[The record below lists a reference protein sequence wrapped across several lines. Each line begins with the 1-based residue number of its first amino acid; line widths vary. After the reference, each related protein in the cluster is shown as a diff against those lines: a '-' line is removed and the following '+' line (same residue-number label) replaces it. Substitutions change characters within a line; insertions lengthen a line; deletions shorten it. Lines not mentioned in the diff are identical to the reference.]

1 MMFAHED
8 ILNQKPISWFPG
20 MAGAS
25 EPCKEKEDSK
35 SGKSDWNR
43 FESQASTVPPDPAE
57 QYLRSISCDS
67 SESAGHKAHQAEEE
81 ETSED
86 AKVILYQEE
95 YDDESRFLLRDFGF
109 GGSLSSWAQELVG
122 SAGLVVSVSFVLLV
136 VLALASPLSSTAS
149 WMCFGA
155 VRVMIVLTFLSG
167 LFMLQAPQPAK
178 AMPEVSP
185 YTTEEASD

>member
-1 MMFAHED
+1 MASCFLQWLQ
-8 ILNQKPISWFPG
+8 LNSAERLRQLRERRAQGPSSGGGGDLRGCQGRLLEIFHINKPLLLEG
-20 MAGAS
+20 CGVLA
-25 EPCKEKEDSK
+25 
-35 SGKSDWNR
+35 
-43 FESQASTVPPDPAE
+43 Q
-57 QYLRSISCDS
+57 
-67 SESAGHKAHQAEEE
+67 
-81 ETSED
+81 
-86 AKVILYQEE
+86 VILYQEE

-136 VLALASPLSSTAS
+136 VLALTSPLSSTAS